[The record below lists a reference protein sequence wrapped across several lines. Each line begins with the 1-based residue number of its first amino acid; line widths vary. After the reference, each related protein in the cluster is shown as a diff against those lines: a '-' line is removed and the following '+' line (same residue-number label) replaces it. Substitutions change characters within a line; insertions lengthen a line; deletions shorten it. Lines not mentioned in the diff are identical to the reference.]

1 MGFFVAVVCFILSAS
16 MLISIL
22 KLKKRA
28 KKMNKL
34 IQCVDQIR
42 NEETFFPMIE
52 EYISTIADPEF
63 VNKGRILKVWGLIKF
78 SHDYSEIEEA
88 VNAVE
93 LKELIIDPRNSKKNK
108 IGLNEDS
115 FYYLCFACSFKAYSY
130 HDEKLL
136 QLLNAKTEEKS
147 DYFQDQLFYYLYKAT
162 WDWYHDQNDRGEK
175 VFMEV
180 IQGPVEKMRCSRQM
194 LNIYRNIASAF
205 LAGIAQKTGNSELRE
220 KVGTSVANWSATE
233 MGRNILN
240 DLGIEE
246 KGNTQIYEKQ
256 GL

>member
-1 MGFFVAVVCFILSAS
+1 MGFIIAAVCFVLSAS

-34 IQCVDQIR
+34 IECVDQIR
-42 NEETFFPMIE
+42 SEETFFPMISS
-52 EYISTIADPEF
+52 YIDTVQDPEF
-63 VNKGRILKVWGLIKF
+63 VNKGRVLKVWGLIKF
-78 SHDYSEIEEA
+78 RHDLTEIREA
-88 VNAVE
+88 MDAID
-93 LKELIIDPRNSKKNK
+93 LKELIIDPKNSRKNK

-130 HDEKLL
+130 QDEALL
-136 QLLNAKTEEKS
+136 QMIHDKTEDKS

-180 IQGPVEKMRCSRQM
+180 IQGPVDKMKCSRQM
-194 LNIYRNIASAF
+194 LNIYRNIAAAF
-205 LAGIAQKTGNSELRE
+205 LAGIAQKTGKQELKE

-256 GL
+256 DS